1 MSERILYREGQ
12 LLASADLRDEA
23 ERDDRL
29 RAMHVRYQHGTWGI
43 AAGLGVSLSS
53 DSRSVAVAPGYA
65 LDAEGRDLLVPS
77 ERRLAAPLAP
87 DPQRL
92 ALVALHER
100 GRRRRHVASPCGG
113 EQTGRLPERAVLAWQ
128 PPQVVASGTVV
139 LAVARVEG
147 GVIDPPLERGGR
159 RYARRMTRPRVATGS
174 TEGRS
179 PWSEWKESGQGALG
193 LQLEVDTS
201 EARFRTTPLYL
212 VSLAG
217 PASGGGLPGAGTAWP
232 FKAGSVLD
240 SGHLGFVASAQDD
253 RFIFR
258 LAGGD
263 PPFGFPL
270 DADAASEGGWHVRWL
285 AVETAGGQP

>member
-23 ERDDRL
+23 EGDDRL
-29 RAMHVRYQHGTWGI
+29 RAMHVRHQHGTWGI

-53 DSRSVAVAPGYA
+53 DSRAVVVAPGYA
-65 LDAEGRDLLVPS
+65 VDAEGRDLLVPS
-77 ERRLAAPLAP
+77 QRHLAAPLAP

-100 GRRRRHVASPCGG
+100 RRRRRPFASPCGG
-113 EQTGRLPERAVLAWQ
+113 RQTGRLPERAVLIWQ
-128 PPQVVASGTVV
+128 PPPAVASGTVV

-179 PWSEWKESGQGALG
+179 QWSEWKASGQGALG

-201 EARFRTTPLYL
+201 EAGFRTTPLYF

-217 PASGGGLPGAGTAWP
+217 PASGGLPGAGAEWP
-232 FKAGSVLD
+232 FKAGTVLD

-270 DADAASEGGWHVRWL
+270 DADAASEGGWHVCWL
-285 AVETAGGQP
+285 GVETAGGQP